1 MQFRRRMVL
10 PVLPLLCTLL
20 AGCVAEQQRKRPPHP
35 PTTERISLVT
45 ITLHAILDE
54 DHNGYPDT
62 LNIIVYLW
70 DDRYP
75 LPLWSDGSVV
85 FELRNQAQE
94 PIAEWE
100 VPAEV
105 LRTTRRRDQVGAA
118 HVLSLDLRQATTD
131 QLPAQTGLLAG
142 RFLPS
147 APGDPA
153 STIEPLAVRIGG

>member
-1 MQFRRRMVL
+1 MRFRRPWFL
-10 PVLPLLCTLL
+10 ALLSAPLL
-20 AGCVAEQQRKRPPHP
+20 AGCVAEQTHKRPPSP
-35 PTTERISLVT
+35 PSQARISLVT

-62 LNIIVYLW
+62 LNVIVYLW

-75 LPLWSDGSVV
+75 LPLWADGSMT
-85 FELRNQAQE
+85 FELRNPADE

-105 LRTTRRRDQVGAA
+105 LRATKRRDQVGAA

-131 QLPAQTGLLAG
+131 QLPAETGMLTG
-142 RFLPS
+142 RFVPS
-147 APGDPA
+147 GHGEPA
-153 STIEPLAVRIGG
+153 TTIEPLAIRIGG